1 MKKLTLILAMSSIVA
16 YGQGDTSN
24 VMALYNIHPIIFG
37 EYKQPKYKSLP
48 FKTSSGSS
56 IERIG
61 WYTDST
67 LYMVLIDSNERKTTM
82 KYKLIETK

>member
-1 MKKLTLILAMSSIVA
+1 MRKLTLILAMSSIVA

-37 EYKQPKYKSLP
+37 QYRQPKYKDLMLRASN
-48 FKTSSGSS
+48 GMA

-61 WYTDST
+61 WGADST
-67 LYMVLIDSNERKTTM
+67 LYMVLIDSCERKTTM